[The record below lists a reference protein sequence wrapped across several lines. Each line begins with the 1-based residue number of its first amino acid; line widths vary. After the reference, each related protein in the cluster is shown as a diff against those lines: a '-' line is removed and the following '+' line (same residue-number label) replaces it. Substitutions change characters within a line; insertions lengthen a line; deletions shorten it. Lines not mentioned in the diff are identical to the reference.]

1 MSATVVSAMADSCVA
16 SRNRRA
22 GSRGGWSIAP
32 GAGGSDTKATDA
44 PTSMNSSRMTMCTGW
59 NGAASPSASGAA
71 TTATSAILA
80 PR

>member
-1 MSATVVSAMADSCVA
+1 MSAAAVSAMADSCVS

-32 GAGGSDTKATDA
+32 GADGSETKATDA

-59 NGAASPSASGAA
+59 NGAGSPSTSGTA
-71 TTATSAILA
+71 TTTTSAILA